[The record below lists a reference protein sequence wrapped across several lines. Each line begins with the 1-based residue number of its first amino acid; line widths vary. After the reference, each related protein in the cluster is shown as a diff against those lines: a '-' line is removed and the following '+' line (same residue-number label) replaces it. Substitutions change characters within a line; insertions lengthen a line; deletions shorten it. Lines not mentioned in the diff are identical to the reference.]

1 MKLKCILDGEW
12 FMRGLEMIR
21 VEIAIYQ
28 LGLSGVTCSA
38 QGTVRNLYRRQLK
51 DTDVRYGYLNILN
64 KAAGKQVVRVNQDT
78 RLNNTVLDLFGQL
91 LRSKDFWQIITPNII
106 AGSSEGGA
114 DVFKF
119 EYKKQPACL
128 AQSHQL
134 HKQMAICG
142 DFKRAF
148 VQRGCGNSHFIWS
161 IKDGDMK
168 KVHNT
173 DSQGRPGLKFR
184 MLDDI
189 LQSADGE
196 YTPSVFAERK
206 IRPRSSYVA
215 EKDQQDCP
223 SNETDVEE
231 MTLSQLMKKCKSKIR
246 KASEP
251 VLLTSKEEV
260 DDIDLSEPLFKFRK
274 VSKCSPSK
282 KIPASKNSTDV
293 NDLVIVKVKVE
304 ALQEEYFDCSA
315 DPFDC
320 NVSSMFVA
328 SEDEV
333 NNKGSGSVTNE
344 GEIAG
349 VSEVSLDNLEN
360 TELIDEVNM
369 PNDLLALSV
378 SELDEAEYVDQP
390 LSIVSS
396 PEDDPSFEDLNCFQS
411 QLYLQQTPEEVS
423 DVSDSQGSDLA
434 IDDGHFYTDISDEG
448 SPRNQEFGSSEPSR
462 PFLEQSSF
470 VPETVDSEMDFS
482 DHNHQT
488 DVTIEAAEIRNSDCI
503 ETRQPERLPSTR
515 KAISPNSQEKLCQ
528 SMKSTELPDD
538 MDLFKC
544 KEKLYF
550 GEPAENTFS
559 SKSDVSDNKPSVHL
573 QRATPIVQNRVYI
586 SPRQLLQR
594 PKICKKGSPPIS
606 VAPKSCLD
614 GPRQCRSLPRLS
626 TGCTS
631 IQGCSQ
637 NAIAFSQRQMQDIE
651 SLASK
656 LITELNSMRVI
667 AEEKMLYEAYR
678 SPSAKNE
685 ADEVKSAIKSATK
698 TEETAKKWLSMMSR
712 DCNRFCKIMKLN
724 EDKNTFASA
733 DTAPEST
740 TVEKP
745 VQRERKKIS
754 FADEAGGTLCDI
766 KVFHIEQDSS
776 ELNEKPTNITIL

>member
-1 MKLKCILDGEW
+1 MK
-12 FMRGLEMIR
+12 
-21 VEIAIYQ
+21 
-28 LGLSGVTCSA
+28 
-38 QGTVRNLYRRQLK
+38 
-51 DTDVRYGYLNILN
+51 
-64 KAAGKQVVRVNQDT
+64 
-78 RLNNTVLDLFGQL
+78 
-91 LRSKDFWQIITPNII
+91 
-106 AGSSEGGA
+106 
-114 DVFKF
+114 
-119 EYKKQPACL
+119 
-128 AQSHQL
+128 
-134 HKQMAICG
+134 
-142 DFKRAF
+142 
-148 VQRGCGNSHFIWS
+148 QRGCGNSHFIW
-161 IKDGDMK
+161 IKKDGDMK

-206 IRPRSSYVA
+206 IRPRSSYVT

-360 TELIDEVNM
+360 TELIDEVTM

-378 SELDEAEYVDQP
+378 SELDEAEYVDHP

-396 PEDDPSFEDLNCFQS
+396 PEDEDDPSFEDLNCFQS

-423 DVSDSQGSDLA
+423 DVSDSQDSDLA

-448 SPRNQEFGSSEPSR
+448 SPRNQEFGFSEPSR

-515 KAISPNSQEKLCQ
+515 K
-528 SMKSTELPDD
+528 
-538 MDLFKC
+538 
-544 KEKLYF
+544 
-550 GEPAENTFS
+550 
-559 SKSDVSDNKPSVHL
+559 
-573 QRATPIVQNRVYI
+573 
-586 SPRQLLQR
+586 
-594 PKICKKGSPPIS
+594 
-606 VAPKSCLD
+606 
-614 GPRQCRSLPRLS
+614 
-626 TGCTS
+626 
-631 IQGCSQ
+631 
-637 NAIAFSQRQMQDIE
+637 
-651 SLASK
+651 
-656 LITELNSMRVI
+656 
-667 AEEKMLYEAYR
+667 
-678 SPSAKNE
+678 
-685 ADEVKSAIKSATK
+685 VKSAIKSATK

-724 EDKNTFASA
+724 EGRRNNFWLLLILSVK
-733 DTAPEST
+733 ST
-740 TVEKP
+740 NCEKP